1 MINLINNIMAKKKKK
16 EESKPL
22 IEKVEVQKEEKKD
35 NGVRTI
41 VNSRG

>member
-1 MINLINNIMAKKKKK
+1 MAKKKKK
-16 EESKPL
+16 AAEEAVEKPL

-41 VNSRG
+41 VSSRG